1 MTHLW
6 AVFAVFDESQWGAVD
21 ISGFALTTESV
32 LYFGTKALHLVA
44 FQITANSPPQLPK
57 RFIWSA
63 ADDGAL
69 SEAAV
74 AASQAKDKAVLFDCL
89 LIFQIKKKEKHIQT
103 LWRKTVKKG
112 HEGRWIHERHITDSN
127 IVCVKGKPAGKTGSS
142 SFRLERFHQASGK
155 QLMNAPSMNT
165 ENIHFV

>member
-44 FQITANSPPQLPK
+44 FQVTANSPPQLPK

-89 LIFQIKKKEKHIQT
+89 LIFQIKKK
-103 LWRKTVKKG
+103 KKS
-112 HEGRWIHERHITDSN
+112 T
-127 IVCVKGKPAGKTGSS
+127 
-142 SFRLERFHQASGK
+142 FRLCEER
-155 QLMNAPSMNT
+155 QLKRDMKEDEYMSD
-165 ENIHFV
+165 ILQIQI